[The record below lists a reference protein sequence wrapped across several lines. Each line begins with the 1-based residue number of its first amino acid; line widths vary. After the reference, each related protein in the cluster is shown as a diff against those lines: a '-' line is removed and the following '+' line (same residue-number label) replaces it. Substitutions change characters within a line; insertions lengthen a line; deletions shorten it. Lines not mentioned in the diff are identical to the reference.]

1 MLLLHSPR
9 SRLPDRAARRHAL
22 VPGRRPGSR
31 RLRIEAFEDRLLPSC
46 TLGLVP
52 SEPAPQ
58 LVGERVLWTATAT
71 DCGADPVYQFSTASA
86 GGAFRVARDFSP
98 TDNFPWAPMQEG
110 DYDIR
115 VVVKDGYSG
124 TQTASAVVSDLVNSR
139 ITGHDAVITPAAN
152 PLVVLYSAPPC
163 SDGTIHVEFA
173 KAGHHPD
180 WRITNS
186 LPCEPG
192 ESRNFIV
199 AGMLPDTTYQMRHV
213 ITDHH
218 HHQHSS
224 SLFFTTGVIPSSLVF
239 SSFTVIQPP
248 GPGSD
253 LDHDM
258 LFHQLGNAPSNTP
271 NPVATDLNGQIV
283 WYYDV
288 SQSGFIRTY
297 PGQSLVPGGTV
308 LILGHDQY
316 GLLSGTLDVVREI
329 DLAGNSLRETNIDAV
344 NQQLTVLRYNPIY
357 SFTHDVERLPNGQ
370 TAVIGSTERTIDVNG
385 TPTEYVGM
393 SIVVLDENFQVVWAW
408 DGFDHLDVNRGPIL
422 GEILNPG
429 DTDQVAASTPV
440 LPAVD
445 WMHANAISW
454 SPADRNL
461 VLSMRN
467 QDWAI
472 KVDYEGGSGD
482 GHIIWRLGHYGDFSV
497 DSKDPFPWFSHQHN
511 AHFIND
517 NTMVVFDNGNTRQAS
532 DPDADSRG
540 QEWTLDERTMKATP
554 VLNADLGNFSFAL
567 GSAQALANGNFSF
580 TSGYQ
585 GDPPRVPRFGQS
597 IEVRPDGTKA
607 YVLQLDRALYR
618 SFRVRTLYGGT
629 ENAPDNGDGASPGV
643 GQHGNL
649 GSASGVASG
658 NLNGN
663 AILDPGAIMELTG
676 QAQPTIIDSVAYSTS
691 ASAEVV
697 PPVSIGNAVA
707 PLGPAG
713 DQPIATLVSEF
724 ADSNSR
730 ARRIVRER
738 VFAEFDGGWLSD
750 AVLTELAMVD

>member
-1 MLLLHSPR
+1 
-9 SRLPDRAARRHAL
+9 
-22 VPGRRPGSR
+22 
-31 RLRIEAFEDRLLPSC
+31 
-46 TLGLVP
+46 
-52 SEPAPQ
+52 
-58 LVGERVLWTATAT
+58 
-71 DCGADPVYQFSTASA
+71 
-86 GGAFRVARDFSP
+86 
-98 TDNFPWAPMQEG
+98 
-110 DYDIR
+110 
-115 VVVKDGYSG
+115 
-124 TQTASAVVSDLVNSR
+124 
-139 ITGHDAVITPAAN
+139 
-152 PLVVLYSAPPC
+152 
-163 SDGTIHVEFA
+163 
-173 KAGHHPD
+173 
-180 WRITNS
+180 
-186 LPCEPG
+186 
-192 ESRNFIV
+192 V

-440 LPAVD
+440 VPAVD
-445 WMHANAISW
+445 WMHATAISW
-454 SPADRNL
+454 SPADRTL